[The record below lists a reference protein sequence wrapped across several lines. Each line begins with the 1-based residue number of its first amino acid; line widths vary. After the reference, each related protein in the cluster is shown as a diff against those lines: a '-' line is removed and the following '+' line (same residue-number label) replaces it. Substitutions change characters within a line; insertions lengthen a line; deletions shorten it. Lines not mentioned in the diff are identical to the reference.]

1 MAGLL
6 NVSSMLM
13 CPHGGMVTI
22 VTSNTRVM
30 AGGDLAVT
38 ASDTFLV
45 AGCPFILGLVPHPCV
60 QIQWVQPA
68 ARSQVLGDNTLT
80 EDSVGLCV
88 AVDQSVQGTVLITF
102 TQPQVMGK

>member
-1 MAGLL
+1 M
-6 NVSSMLM
+6 
-13 CPHGGMVTI
+13 P
-22 VTSNTRVM
+22 RR
-30 AGGDLAVT
+30 
-38 ASDTFLV
+38 
-45 AGCPFILGLVPHPCV
+45 
-60 QIQWVQPA
+60 WVQPA